1 MKPRGFQS
9 WSCLPVLAL
18 SLTGCAVG
26 PNYRHP
32 APPDVTLTPQA
43 LPAATAQADGMA
55 QRFAPGADIAGDW
68 WHLFQSPQLDTLI
81 GGALQNN
88 PSLAAAQATLLEA
101 EENVRAAQG
110 GLLPSLSASAGVQRD
125 QSSSAS
131 LAGFGTGGGN
141 ATLPAYTLYNTSLSV
156 SYAPDVFG
164 GTRRQI
170 ESLAAQAEYQRW
182 QLEAAYLTL
191 TANIVTAAVNEASL
205 NAQIEATQELIADE
219 RQLLTILQTQVNLGG
234 VAQAQVL
241 QQQATVAQQEATL
254 PPLQSQLA
262 QAQNQLAAYAGE
274 FPGNF
279 HLQSFTLDDLTLPA
293 DIPVSLPSAI
303 VAQRPD
309 IAAAAAQLHEASA
322 NVGVADA
329 NMLPQFTLSAQI
341 GHEALTTGSLFTPQT
356 LLWNLVAG
364 VTQPIFEG
372 GTLSAKRKAALAGL
386 QVAGAQYQSTVISAF
401 QNVADALSA
410 LQYDSDSLAA
420 AQAARDAA
428 AQSLNV
434 TQAQYK
440 LGGQPFSSVLTAE
453 VTYQNALVA
462 AVKAKAARLSDT
474 AALYQALGGG
484 WWHRQDVKVQC
495 CGVIP

>member
-1 MKPRGFQS
+1 MKPSGFQS
-9 WSCLPVLAL
+9 WPCLSLL
-18 SLTGCAVG
+18 SLTLAGCAVG
-26 PNYRHP
+26 PDYRHP
-32 APPDVTLTPQA
+32 AAPDVSLTAKP

-55 QRFAPGADIAGDW
+55 QSFVPGRDIAGDW
-68 WHLFQSPQLDTLI
+68 WHLFQSRQLDTLI
-81 GGALQNN
+81 QGALRNN

-110 GLLPSLSASAGVQRD
+110 GLLPSLSGAASVQRD
-125 QSSSAS
+125 QSSSAV
-131 LAGFGTGGGN
+131 LASSGTGGHYSI
-141 ATLPAYTLYNTSLSV
+141 PAYTLYDASLSV

-182 QLEAAYLTL
+182 QLEASYLAL

-205 NAQIEATQELIADE
+205 NAQIDATQTLIGDE
-219 RQLLTILQTQVNLGG
+219 RQLLSILQTQVSLGG

-241 QQQATVAQQEATL
+241 QQQATLAQQETTL
-254 PPLQSQLA
+254 PPLQGELA
-262 QAQNQLAAYAGE
+262 RAQDQLAAYAGE

-293 DIPVSLPSAI
+293 DLPVSLPSAI

-329 NMLPQFTLSAQI
+329 NMLPQITLSAQI
-341 GHEALTTGSLFTPQT
+341 GHEALSTGTLFTPQT

-372 GTLSAKRKAALAGL
+372 GTLSAQRKAALAGL

-401 QNVADALSA
+401 QNVADALEA
-410 LQYDSDSLAA
+410 LQYDSETLAA
-420 AQAARDAA
+420 ALASRDAA
-428 AQSLNV
+428 AQSLTV
-434 TQAQYK
+434 TQAQYR

-453 VTYQNALVA
+453 ATYETALIA
-462 AVKAKAARLSDT
+462 AVRAKAARLADT

-484 WWHRQDVKVQC
+484 WWHRQDVTVQC